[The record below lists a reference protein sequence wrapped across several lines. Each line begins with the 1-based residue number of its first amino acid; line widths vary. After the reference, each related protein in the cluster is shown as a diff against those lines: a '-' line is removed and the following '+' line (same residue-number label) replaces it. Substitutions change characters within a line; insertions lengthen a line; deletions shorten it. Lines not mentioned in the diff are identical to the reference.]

1 MKRKK
6 WLALLM
12 AAGMLMS
19 LSVTA
24 SARSFSFSIPE
35 NYIGSMQ
42 STSMCKKMTDSTP
55 YVKADVYTI
64 STYYFLSPTRQSDIL
79 ATNKI
84 AISDILT
91 HNFTWQTGYGG
102 IGGSY
107 CLSAYP
113 TVMANYDAYATY
125 GTWSE

>member
-24 SARSFSFSIPE
+24 SARSFNFSIPD

-42 STSMCKKMTDSTP
+42 STNLYIKESNSTP
-55 YVKADVYTI
+55 YVKANVYTI

-91 HNFTWQTGYGG
+91 HNFDWQTGYGG
-102 IGGSY
+102 IGNRY

-113 TVMANYDAYATY
+113 TVQANYDAYAAY